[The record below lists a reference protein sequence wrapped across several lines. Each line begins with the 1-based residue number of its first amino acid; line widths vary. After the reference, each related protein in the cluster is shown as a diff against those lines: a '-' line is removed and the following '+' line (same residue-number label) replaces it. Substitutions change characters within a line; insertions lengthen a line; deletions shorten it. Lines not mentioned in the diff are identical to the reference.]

1 MQCSIKR
8 RIIQLVQVRLHVL
21 VVLSL
26 LVLAMVGRVPDSEGG
41 WLTCPPQAV
50 SVVPAHRRRGC
61 REWLEQRH
69 DASYWPYLFCT
80 WYIPLIRSLW
90 LWAFWLLSGPVG
102 PAWVR
107 MVPLGLW
114 LWQRVGVL
122 WPWLRH
128 QPEWQAGN
136 WLLGHGQQGLMVG
149 YLGLA
154 IGTLLGREPLL
165 TFSPPAWDW
174 LNESRGF
181 WVMSLG
187 CVVCHRAEPWVE
199 AVQEENGS
207 YTATLCGHFTLRVAG
222 GHPFR
227 VRMLMLFLRLLEGPG
242 PQRSGRRTR
251 DGRTPFVPQEQ
262 LAAWFKMPQPDI
274 SRIEKYWLAGD
285 WPNLLSLKTA
295 EVLTQELVGRI
306 VTVFVTFPWWRV
318 EQVYHYLRGQ
328 EVAVSW
334 RQVRQAAEQSGW
346 SQLRQE
352 LVKRYHLTAEGI
364 RPKDGWL
371 VEQLLGQVQRL
382 VERLEALGGLT
393 DEQQIALVD
402 LEALGDELHLR
413 PAPARRVLPW
423 VLRVERLLLGHWEWV
438 EDETVRCIY
447 CGTTDVSRK
456 SRKPRWKRYLDEKGE
471 EQKVAVYRYYCH
483 NPACQYKTFTNL
495 PPNLIP
501 YSKWTLDHHLAAL
514 QTYEWSRSVYR
525 CTSQM
530 LGVSKMT
537 AYRWVSGF
545 GYQLLPVAALF
556 GVLRSSGVVG
566 VDEKY
571 VLVPKNDK
579 PERDRKRWMYVY
591 LAVDCYTYDL
601 LHIEIYPYN
610 TKQSARAFL
619 LALRAKGYRPRV
631 VVTDMRVDYR
641 GVVAQ
646 VFPKAVHHECLFHT
660 LQDVREYA
668 KEAYGTNYPETH
680 PEVEKLMEEIDRIF
694 DARTKRTA
702 RRRYEKV
709 LAQRETFVAQ
719 TPEATAIFDFL
730 ERHWPYLVNAIESR
744 IIPTTNNATEEVIR
758 IFTQHYKTFCGF
770 ENIESARLY
779 LGVFEKI
786 YRFTPF
792 SDDAQE
798 RIRGK
803 CPLELAGYEVQKLPM
818 AQLFRGLALQWP
830 ASAFQEL
837 VPNM

>member
-1 MQCSIKR
+1 MQCTTGWR
-8 RIIQLVQVRLHVL
+8 TWQGEWGAMAHTMA
-21 VVLSL
+21 VVM
-26 LVLAMVGRVPDSEGG
+26 LVLLSITGHQVEGLGG
-41 WLTCPPQAV
+41 WLACPPRVIRLEEGHRSKRQECGGGFAWRV
-50 SVVPAHRRRGC
+50 GWAWMRESWVVA
-61 REWLEQRH
+61 
-69 DASYWPYLFCT
+69 AA
-80 WYIPLIRSLW
+80 RSEAL
-90 LWAFWLLSGPVG
+90 
-102 PAWVR
+102 
-107 MVPLGLW
+107 LGLMFLTEW
-114 LWQRVGVL
+114 WEWEWVCVLPWVVWIWKGLGVAWPRV
-122 WPWLRH
+122 
-128 QPEWQAGN
+128 
-136 WLLGHGQQGLMVG
+136 GQQGWYQWVG
-149 YLGLA
+149 RIGEEASRVVLLWLVLRWFYQHASSWEQGVWGAAVGGVVRLEDEGRAQVEVAEDERGVYHVRLSGTFELHVDGTVEFYKRMLVIFLGLLEA
-154 IGTLLGREPLL
+154 PGE
-165 TFSPPAWDW
+165 A
-174 LNESRGF
+174 RG
-181 WVMSLG
+181 S
-187 CVVCHRAEPWVE
+187 
-199 AVQEENGS
+199 
-207 YTATLCGHFTLRVAG
+207 
-222 GHPFR
+222 
-227 VRMLMLFLRLLEGPG
+227 
-242 PQRSGRRTR
+242 RRTR
-251 DGRTPFVPQEQ
+251 DGRTPFVRQQ
-262 LAAWFKMPQPDI
+262 QMAAWFEVPQPHI
-274 SRIEKYWLAGD
+274 SRWFKYWLERD
-285 WPNLLSLKTA
+285 WGRMLSQKWG
-295 EVLTQELVGRI
+295 EILTEETRQRVI
-306 VTVFVTFPWWRV
+306 DSWVAFPWWSARRMW
-318 EQVYHYLRGQ
+318 EHLRSQGSQITLPQVKQIGR
-328 EVAVSW
+328 E
-334 RQVRQAAEQSGW
+334 SGW
-346 SQLRQE
+346 TLLRQRLRE
-352 LVKRYHLTAEGI
+352 RYQISAESF
-364 RPKDGWL
+364 RPRDEWL

-393 DEQQIALVD
+393 DEQQIALAD
-402 LEALGDELHLR
+402 LEALCDELQLE
-413 PAPARRVLPW
+413 PARPRRALPW
-423 VLRVERLLLGHWEWV
+423 VLRVERLLFGHWEWV
-438 EDETVRCIY
+438 ENETARCIY

-456 SRKPRWKRYLDEKGE
+456 SRKPRWKSYVDEKGQ

-483 NPACQYKTFTNL
+483 NPACKHKTFTNL

-579 PERDRKRWMYVY
+579 PEGDMKRWMYVY
-591 LAVDCYTYDL
+591 FAVDCYTYDL
-601 LHIEIYPYN
+601 LYIEIYPYN

-631 VVTDMRVDYR
+631 IVTDMRVDYR
-641 GVVAQ
+641 GLVAQ
-646 VFPKAVHHECLFHT
+646 VFPQAVHHECIFHA
-660 LQDVREYA
+660 LQQVRGHA

-680 PEVEKLMEEIDRIF
+680 PEVDKLMEEIDRIF

-709 LAQRETFVAQ
+709 LAQRETFVTQ
-719 TPEATAIFDFL
+719 TPDAAALFDFL
-730 ERHWPYLVNAIESR
+730 ERHWPYLVNAIESQ

-770 ENIESARLY
+770 ENIDSARLY

-803 CPLELAGYEVQKLPM
+803 CPLELAGYEMQKLPM
-818 AQLFRGLALQWP
+818 AHLFRGLALQWP